1 MSLRSILNHPPSP
14 SPLTNDS
21 IHPTSSVTSQTLKQI
36 ERMSN
41 QPPVPGRS
49 VPTRSLIINRPKRYL
64 DKVLDPDAFDDLQP
78 DALPPMSEHPY
89 PNAHGYDSSD
99 GLDLDDFAEVWSEPL
114 NQYMVSSRRREQLL
128 NRAFEEW
135 DESQM
140 QDTATKITTW
150 AGNKAERAIQLKQ
163 ARIERQRQEE
173 AERIRLEQVRIQEE
187 ANRIE
192 REQIE
197 EAKKLRKKQLASA
210 ARERGR
216 EKRRLAKEEA
226 AKLKEEELIQKRAEA
241 ALAKAAAIRNQAEA
255 LEQTRLAQLREGAEI
270 ERARLEQLELEAIT
284 NNHRSRVE
292 KPPSNWNAYNE
303 EWDPERTTDHY
314 PQRSEQ
320 HWSATSAHHYPHQ
333 QQAYEEENYEQD
345 EMINEDGEEIEQVG
359 KARIPSNLANL
370 LNSPHHQHPN
380 LGPQPRSN
388 TRGPRTNSRPAAAA
402 GSTGKRKRG
411 TTDSVSYSPT
421 PSDSSAQP
429 HPSHPSAYLAD
440 HPGAY
445 ANYPHSHHHSAQ
457 SGSFQPGF
465 VTPVQY
471 PYGSSKTDVGTGS
484 NHVSPSSRAR
494 HQISEA
500 YHSHRPS
507 SSSSNQPMGTSQ
519 HHTRTHTQEPST
531 EQLQSASFY
540 TQQNDDTTIISAQT
554 TEPVIDPIRRRIE
567 QRTLPAW
574 GYDLPYGTEPYTNLT
589 EALDLSLPIRERM
602 ISNPKVLAKKRWEAI
617 EENSKQVWLQISRKD
632 IPKVYKIQ
640 QTSNQNKL
648 IYSKRLSALVSRE
661 GRRILNRTKAS
672 KEVQIKAKRLMREL
686 LVYYRGNEKRER
698 ESKRKADK
706 EAIERAKKEDEMR
719 EVKRQARKLNFLITQ
734 TELYSHFVGNKI
746 KTKEAEESEETAG
759 TSDQPATVSTSTGA
773 IVELPD
779 GLKDVTTDANLAA
792 INFDDDDEANL
803 HAHAARNARLA
814 VDAAKQRAQAFD
826 AAAAQK
832 LAATTDTNTTIT
844 KTTDASEPLG
854 EGGDKM
860 VTGIDIDRDDLNFQ
874 NPTMAGDIQVKQP
887 KMLMAELKEY
897 QLKGLNWL
905 ANLYEQGINGILADE
920 MGLGKTVQSISLMAY
935 LAEVH
940 NIWGPFLVIAP
951 ASTLHNWQ
959 QEITKFVPAL
969 KALPYWGN
977 VKDRAV
983 LRKFWNRKHLRY
995 DREAPFHVVITSY
1008 QLVVQDEKYFQTLKW
1023 QYMILDEAQ
1032 AIKSSSSTR
1041 WKTLLGFHCRNR
1053 LLLTGT
1059 PIQNSMTELWA
1070 LLHFIMPQL
1079 FDSHEE
1085 FSEWFSKDIE
1095 NSVDKAGGMNE
1106 HQLRRLHMILKP
1118 FMLRRIKKNVQ
1129 NELGDKIEI
1138 DVACGLTPRQKL
1150 MYSRLRENMSIADLV
1165 QKATSLSNDDMAV
1178 KRLMNLIMQ
1187 FRKVCNHPELFERAD
1202 VTAPL
1207 SFAGFGVTPNVA
1219 RDGDLLDFP
1228 YSTRSMIKFTIPKT
1242 IYREGGMTSVP
1253 GPSSRAGFD
1262 TLYLD
1267 RLMNIWSTPNLLAA
1281 AEEGCSV
1288 PSWARLLD
1296 FSIGDIQRL
1305 AHDPTVKR
1313 VPWLLARRAYACQL
1327 AKAASLTDSV
1337 AADLQT
1343 TDILP
1348 RSEVLASDILPQIP
1362 GTPLL
1367 SEIVQ
1372 SLRANSRMSRPDV
1385 QIYSETVVAPPID
1398 FVCRDRSFMVD
1409 QDRTRFDPTI
1419 RAGLYGMPNESRES
1433 VEMCERYY
1441 ERFSCL
1447 PTNGMMGISTIDQLP
1462 RSFMEVPQ
1470 LEKLM
1475 LDSGKLAKL
1484 DELLKQLKIGGHKVL
1499 IYFQMTKMIDLME
1512 EYLSFKHYR
1521 YLRLDGNSTISERRD
1536 MVMDWQTRPEIFI
1549 FLLSTR
1555 AGGLGI
1561 NLTAADTVI
1570 FYDCDWNP
1578 SNDQQAMDRAHRL
1591 GQKRQVT
1598 VYRLITSGTID
1609 ERILKLART
1618 KKTVQDA
1625 VVGSSSGNNPISST
1639 DSAKPNEVVS
1649 LLLDEE
1655 ELEAGLRAQAA
1666 KREALKEKQVQN
1678 GLRGV
1683 KLREERKAALANS
1696 HQQASGSWA
1705 GDLEEDE
1712 EAFGFFANIPN
1723 NPNTTVTD
1731 EMNGE
1736 GHNLIIN
1743 QKTNNNSNSNSSKKT
1758 IKKRKTPIVGN
1769 NGNGHNDEIEGGGD
1783 LEVGG
1788 DGGPTKKKSRA
1799 KKKSSI
1805 NNNNN
1810 NNNNVVDGI

>member
-1 MSLRSILNHPPSP
+1 MSLTGTALLLSELKERTNERISVNLRHLDMSLRSILNNPPSP
-14 SPLTNDS
+14 VQSRQLPSLVTPLSP
-21 IHPTSSVTSQTLKQI
+21 PTESVDPTPQSSGEPST
-36 ERMSN
+36 M
-41 QPPVPGRS
+41 VPSAEIGRS
-49 VPTRSLIINRPKRYL
+49 TTGGATSRIVRPKRYL
-64 DKVLDPDAFDDLQP
+64 DQVLDPDALEDLHP
-78 DALPPMSEHPY
+78 DALPPLSEHPY
-89 PNAHGYDSSD
+89 PAPQGYASSD
-99 GLDLDDFAEVWSEPL
+99 AFDLDDFAEVWSEPL
-114 NQYMVSSRRREQLL
+114 NNYMVSSRRREQLL
-128 NRAFEEW
+128 SRGFDDWDANQKEE
-135 DESQM
+135 
-140 QDTATKITTW
+140 TATRVAAW
-150 AGNKAERAIQLKQ
+150 AGERAESAIQLKQ
-163 ARIERQRQEE
+163 ARIERRRQEE
-173 AERIRLEQVRIQEE
+173 EERVRREKLLLQEE
-187 ANRIE
+187 ALRIE
-192 REQIE
+192 REQAE
-197 EAKKLRKKQLASA
+197 EAKRVRKQQAAVASK
-210 ARERGR
+210 ERTR
-216 EKRRLAKEEA
+216 EKRRIAKEEA
-226 AKLKEEELIQKRAEA
+226 AKKRDEELSKRREEYA
-241 ALAKAAAIRNQAEA
+241 AAKANAIRDEAQALE
-255 LEQTRLAQLREGAEI
+255 EQTRQAHLREEAELAAQASL
-270 ERARLEQLELEAIT
+270 ERARLEAQATEA
-284 NNHRSRVE
+284 RSRTHAGQ
-292 KPPSNWNAYNE
+292 PANWTSHA
-303 EWDPERTTDHY
+303 EWQADHPEQQSRH
-314 PQRSEQ
+314 PKQQ
-320 HWSATSAHHYPHQ
+320 WSTSSSHQYHDQ
-333 QQAYEEENYEQD
+333 QQYEGESYPADEAMDEEV
-345 EMINEDGEEIEQVG
+345 EDVNQTVKG
-359 KARIPSNLANL
+359 RIPSNLANL
-370 LNSPHHQHPN
+370 LNSPHDHHAT
-380 LGPQPRSN
+380 LGSQPPLIDRN
-388 TRGPRTNSRPAAAA
+388 NSRPIPRPVA
-402 GSTGKRKRG
+402 GSTGKRKRK
-411 TTDSVSYSPT
+411 TADSVTHSPT
-421 PSDSSAQP
+421 PSDSSSYP
-429 HPSHPSAYLAD
+429 HPSRQPAHPTETSPLYAHYIVPHPASGQSVPFPAGFAAPL
-440 HPGAY
+440 HHPFGPGAV
-445 ANYPHSHHHSAQ
+445 A
-457 SGSFQPGF
+457 
-465 VTPVQY
+465 
-471 PYGSSKTDVGTGS
+471 GTGL
-484 NHVSPSSRAR
+484 NHASPSSRVRLAGSEVY
-494 HQISEA
+494 HQP
-500 YHSHRPS
+500 RPS
-507 SSSSNQPMGTSQ
+507 SSSSRTVQ
-519 HHTRTHTQEPST
+519 HADDRIFAPEGLEAHLPSHVVIAEPNIPT
-531 EQLQSASFY
+531 GP
-540 TQQNDDTTIISAQT
+540 I
-554 TEPVIDPIRRRIE
+554 IDPATRRIE
-567 QRTLPAW
+567 KRSLPAW
-574 GYDLPYGTEPYTNLT
+574 GHDLPYGTEPY
-589 EALDLSLPIRERM
+589 ESFSDQLDYSLPVRERALA
-602 ISNPKVLAKKRWEAI
+602 NPKVLANKRWEAI
-617 EENSKQVWLQISRKD
+617 EENSRQVWLQIARKD
-632 IPKVYKIQ
+632 IPRVSKIQ
-640 QTSNQNKL
+640 QAASQSRL
-648 IYSKRLSALVSRE
+648 MYAKRLSALVSRE
-661 GRRILNRTKAS
+661 GRRIIVRTKAS

-698 ESKRKADK
+698 ETKRKADK
-706 EAIERAKKEDEMR
+706 EAVERAKKDDEMR

-759 TSDQPATVSTSTGA
+759 AAPVAGDQPVTVATSTGA
-773 IVELPD
+773 TVQLPD
-779 GLKDVTTDANLAA
+779 DLANGGADADLAD
-792 INFDDDDEANL
+792 INFDDDDESNL

-826 AAAAQK
+826 TAAAQK
-832 LAATTDTNTTIT
+832 LAATAPDTAAPT
-844 KTTDASEPLG
+844 G
-854 EGGDKM
+854 EEGNKM

-969 KALPYWGN
+969 KALPYWGS

-1165 QKATSLSNDDMAV
+1165 QKATSLSNDDVAV

-1207 SFAGFGVTPNVA
+1207 SFAGFGVTANVA
-1219 RDGDLLDFP
+1219 RDGDLLECA
-1228 YSTRSMIKFTIPKT
+1228 YSTRSMIDFTIPKT
-1242 IYREGGMTSVP
+1242 VYREGGMLSVP

-1267 RLMNIWSTPNLLAA
+1267 RLMNIWSTPNLLEAA
-1281 AEEGCSV
+1281 AEGSLV

-1305 AHDPTVKR
+1305 AHDPTAKR
-1313 VPWLLARRAYACQL
+1313 IPWLLTRRDHVRQL
-1327 AKAASLTDSV
+1327 AKASSLTDSV
-1337 AADLQT
+1337 AFDMRT
-1343 TDILP
+1343 TDVLS
-1348 RSEVLASDILPQIP
+1348 RSEILASDIVSRVPN
-1362 GTPLL
+1362 TPLL
-1367 SEIVQ
+1367 TEIVQ
-1372 SLRANSRMSRPDV
+1372 DLRSTSRMSRSDV
-1385 QIYSETVVAPPID
+1385 QIYSETVVAPPIN
-1398 FVCRDRSFMVD
+1398 FACRDQSFLVE
-1409 QDRTRFDPTI
+1409 QSRLRFDPLV
-1419 RAGLYGMPNESRES
+1419 RAALYGMPDESRES
-1433 VEMCERYY
+1433 IEMCERYQ

-1447 PTNGMMGISTIDQLP
+1447 ETNGIIGASSTDQLP

-1475 LDSGKLAKL
+1475 LDSGKLARL
-1484 DELLKQLKIGGHKVL
+1484 DSLLQELKTGGHRVL
-1499 IYFQMTKMIDLME
+1499 IYFQMTRMIDLME
-1512 EYLSFKHYR
+1512 EYLSFRHYR
-1521 YLRLDGNSTISERRD
+1521 YLRLDGSSTISERRD

-1625 VVGSSSGNNPISST
+1625 VVGSSSGANPMSGSSG
-1639 DSAKPNEVVS
+1639 DAAKPNEVVS

-1683 KLREERKAALANS
+1683 RLREERKAALANS
-1696 HQQASGSWA
+1696 NNNQGGTGWGSNI
-1705 GDLEEDE
+1705 DDDE
-1712 EAFGFFANIPN
+1712 EALGFFANVPTSK
-1723 NPNTTVTD
+1723 PVPFD
-1731 EMNGE
+1731 ETGGGE
-1736 GHNLIIN
+1736 ANESINLDGGGSGSS
-1743 QKTNNNSNSNSSKKT
+1743 KSKKT
-1758 IKKRKTPIVGN
+1758 KKRKPTTGVA
-1769 NGNGHNDEIEGGGD
+1769 DED
-1783 LEVGG
+1783 LQG
-1788 DGGPTKKKSRA
+1788 DGPKKKARA
-1799 KKKSSI
+1799 KKKTAT
-1805 NNNNN
+1805 
-1810 NNNNVVDGI
+1810 GAME